1 MDETDDSDT
10 LLVNCGRCG
19 ESFIVRLRDIVD
31 KRTIDCPQCE
41 NAVLRRE
48 AATHLPEV

>member
-19 ESFIVRLRDIVD
+19 ESFIVIQMKGPSLA
-31 KRTIDCPQCE
+31 P
-41 NAVLRRE
+41 AG
-48 AATHLPEV
+48 